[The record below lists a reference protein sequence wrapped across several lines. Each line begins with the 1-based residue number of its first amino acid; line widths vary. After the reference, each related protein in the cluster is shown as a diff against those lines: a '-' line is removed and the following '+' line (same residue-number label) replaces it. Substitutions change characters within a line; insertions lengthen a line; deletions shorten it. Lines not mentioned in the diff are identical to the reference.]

1 MLAVAAIDAAPTPRA
16 TEMHT
21 TAVARPAALDRN
33 GAAAYCGL
41 RPSTL
46 AKLAMQDRGPLYVK
60 SSPTRQGR
68 IAYLVSDLDAWLL
81 AGMPRDRTGA
91 RPLNCPKFSRP
102 AGEARRDP
110 SGRFAR
116 RPPGS

>member
-1 MLAVAAIDAAPTPRA
+1 
-16 TEMHT
+16 MHNT
-21 TAVARPAALDRN
+21 VVARPAALDRKA
-33 GAAAYCGL
+33 AAAYCGL

-46 AKLAMQDRGPLYVK
+46 AKLAMQDRGVPFVK
-60 SSPTRQGR
+60 SSPDRQGR
-68 IAYLVSDLDAWLL
+68 VRYLVSDLDAWLL

-91 RPLNCPKFSRP
+91 RPPNCPKFSRP